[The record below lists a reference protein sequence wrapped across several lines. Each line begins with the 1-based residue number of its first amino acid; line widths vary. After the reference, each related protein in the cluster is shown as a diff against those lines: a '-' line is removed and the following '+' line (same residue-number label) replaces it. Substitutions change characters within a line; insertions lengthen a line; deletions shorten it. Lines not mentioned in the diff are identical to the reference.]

1 MYTSLADLS
10 DSQKEEMVASLAC
23 LLVGQNGSEE
33 GITADSLK
41 AVADA
46 SGNSLSPA
54 IATLYSSVAS
64 QVPNGVKSYML
75 APGGGGGG
83 GGGGAASGGAPAAAA
98 AAAAEPEEEE
108 AEAPAVDMFGGG
120 GGGGGDY

>member
-1 MYTSLADLS
+1 MYSSLADLS

-23 LLVGQNGSEE
+23 LLVGQSGSEE
-33 GITADSLK
+33 GITAESLQ

-54 IATLYSSVAS
+54 LATLFSSVAA

-83 GGGGAASGGAPAAAA
+83 GGGAASGGAAAAA
-98 AAAAEPEEEE
+98 PAAAAEPEEEE

>member
-23 LLVGQNGSEE
+23 LLIGQNGSEE

-54 IATLYSSVAS
+54 LATLYSSVAS

-83 GGGGAASGGAPAAAA
+83 GGAASGGGAAPAAAA
-98 AAAAEPEEEE
+98 AAEEPEEEE
-108 AEAPAVDMFGGG
+108 AEAPAVDMFGSGG